1 MIDTFSILFST
12 VMVVLILVRAV
23 KLDRS
28 LPWFPALSRT
38 GPASPPP
45 ARGSARPGWPG
56 PEAGEAPAAAPKP
69 PARGASRPGGG
80 AGAPPTRVRTLPGAP
95 PPRRAGR

>member
-23 KLDRS
+23 KLDRT
-28 LPWFPALSRT
+28 LPWFPAPSRP
-38 GPASPPP
+38 GPASPPSP
-45 ARGSARPGWPG
+45 PPRGSARPGRP
-56 PEAGEAPAAAPKP
+56 PPEAPAAAPRP
-69 PARGASRPGGG
+69 PARGAGRPGGG
-80 AGAPPTRVRTLPGAP
+80 AGPTPVRARTLPGVP